1 MRLSPTGNLGANI
14 NKILTGSSRSLIEQA
29 IYPKTT
35 AGNRTLG
42 PLGFGAFYSAGTY
55 IGFPKN
61 FTGSNSR
68 TYKPKRLRFT
78 ESKPMYG
85 NSYGRKKFSF
95 NRTRW
100 FNTRVWNRKYRK
112 SVYIHRGRRY

>member
-1 MRLSPTGNLGANI
+1 MRLTPIGFNIGQKI
-14 NKILTGSSRSLIEQA
+14 NKALTGSGRSLIEQA
-29 IYPKTT
+29 IYPKTE

-68 TYKPKRLRFT
+68 TYKPQRLRFGDNDNMAY
-78 ESKPMYG
+78 SR
-85 NSYGRKKFSF
+85 RKKFSF
-95 NRTRW
+95 VRTRW
-100 FNTRVWNRKYRK
+100 FNTRVWNNKYRK
-112 SVYIHRGRRY
+112 SVYIHRSRY